1 MWLYR
6 ALDMVSGFYRA
17 LDMVSV
23 WIYLYGFGNSPKFI
37 QGGAPNMM
45 FVGLVSSVQSS
56 SKYHILPHTHTL
68 TNHIILLVMF
78 TNLANELGHHFV
90 ECCG

>member
-56 SKYHILPHTHTL
+56 SKYHILPHTHINKPYNPACYVHQL
-68 TNHIILLVMF
+68 S
-78 TNLANELGHHFV
+78 
-90 ECCG
+90 